1 MSRPKPDQP
10 LNTSVL
16 DRVMGPDGSAAPA
29 NRPPRLEDLKRA
41 AKRDLEMLLNSR
53 CRCIPPPSD
62 LTQLE
67 VSVVNYG
74 IPDFTGADLSTES
87 QRQNFVR
94 QIEETIRRFE
104 PRFTHVEVHKLNNA
118 DPEDRTLR
126 LRIEAR
132 IHAEPAPEAL
142 VFNSVMDPLSSTF
155 RVGDGAN
162 G

>member
-1 MSRPKPDQP
+1 VIRPKSDQP
-10 LNTSVL
+10 LNTSVMDRLVGADASAGAPTRPQRL
-16 DRVMGPDGSAAPA
+16 D
-29 NRPPRLEDLKRA
+29 DLKRA

-62 LTQLE
+62 LTHLQ

-74 IPDFTGADLSTES
+74 IPDFTGADLSTEA
-87 QRQNFVR
+87 QRRAFVR

-104 PRFTHVEVHKLNNA
+104 PRFTHVAVHKLDNA

-126 LRIEAR
+126 LRIEAKL
-132 IHAEPAPEAL
+132 HAEPAPEPL

-155 RVGDGAN
+155 RVGDGAH